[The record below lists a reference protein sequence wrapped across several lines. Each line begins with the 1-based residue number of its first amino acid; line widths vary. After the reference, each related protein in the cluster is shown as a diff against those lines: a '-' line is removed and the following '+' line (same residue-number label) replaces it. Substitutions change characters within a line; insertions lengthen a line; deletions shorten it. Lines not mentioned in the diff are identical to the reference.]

1 LNYVFLFQIPAYKEV
16 VMINDFSFRV
26 LDQCAT
32 ITFTRPDKANAF
44 HPRMIK
50 PLRRLFL
57 EIKGNDDIR
66 AVLIRGEGKHFM
78 AGGDLESI
86 QDYGAMSPA
95 EVAEFGENPIHDY
108 NMMIQTMQRLDQPVV
123 ASVQG
128 GAAGAAMGFIGAC
141 DLVIAADTSFIWA
154 AHILHGGSNDGLTTY
169 FLPRHIGL
177 RRSLQMA
184 LLGDRVTASE
194 AKDMGLVNF
203 VVPEAALADETQKL
217 IKRLVEG
224 PTRGYGLIKKLMYE
238 SLQNSMMEQ
247 GTMEA
252 QAYGEAMQTEDV
264 PEGLKAFFEKRKPRF
279 KGR

>member
-1 LNYVFLFQIPAYKEV
+1 MSE
-16 VMINDFSFRV
+16 DFSYIV
-26 LDQCAT
+26 KNGCAN
-32 ITFTRPDKANAF
+32 ITFTRPEKANAF
-44 HPRMIK
+44 HPRVIA
-50 PLRRLFL
+50 PLRKAFL
-57 EIKGNDDIR
+57 DIGNRDDVR
-66 AVLIRGEGKHFM
+66 VVLIRGEGKHFM

-86 QDYGAMSPA
+86 SDYGAMSKA

-108 NMMIQTMQRLDQPVV
+108 NFMIQTMQRLDQPVI

-141 DLVIAADTSFIWA
+141 DIVIAADTAFIWA

-184 LLGDRVTASE
+184 LLGDRMSACE
-194 AKDMGLVNF
+194 AKEIGLVNF
-203 VVPEAALADETQKL
+203 VVPESDLQTETQKL
-217 IKRLVEG
+217 VARLAKG
-224 PTRGYGLIKKLMYE
+224 PTKGYGLIKKLMYA

-247 GTMEA
+247 GTLEA
-252 QAYGEAMQTEDV
+252 QSYGRAMQTEDV
-264 PEGLKAFFEKRKPRF
+264 PEGLKAFFEKRKPDF